1 MTRRKTLWLLAVLSL
16 VLLVGTSLAKD
27 QECSGHGKR
36 HGNHCHC
43 ERGYKNKGLECLP
56 VDGGAAASCPV
67 GGVNWVTSSIV
78 FLERG
83 AYAVEVVNNTE
94 HMATLLLPLINATNA
109 SLDVLEASVE
119 RATSLVEDLT
129 LPRKLVKPGQV
140 LAPSANVLYIIQRN
154 DADKLQQL
162 KDECEKTPGNVWH
175 IDHCDGPDG
184 HGRRRRRL
192 ADASPSAVMTVN
204 LTISETALY
213 AMHRQQNFE
222 VRILNRASGAVVSPR
237 LEKLHRE
244 NEADEQSH
252 SHSHATPRKASWKV
266 WLKTMAAVGVVTL
279 LAVIGLV
286 LLMIRESLLQRLMDA
301 LVALS
306 AGALFGAAFIHILPE
321 SIEFFD
327 PYGQMNLTLSM
338 IFTTGFVG
346 AMVIE
351 MFLEV
356 LVARVGGG
364 DGHHGHNHGHSHGRI
379 SPRASALKLLSPAV
393 NSTPAGEQGFTEIEG
408 SGQSPR
414 PSEKST
420 TALTS
425 TSKWSLSVDW
435 ARIKPMAYI
444 ILLGDLFHNFVDGIL
459 IATAFLACDDAL
471 GVSVTLSAILHEVPQ
486 EFCDFII
493 LIDAGFTSFQA
504 IFFNFLSA
512 LSAFLGAAIILSAVE
527 VTKEAM
533 GLLLGFGAGT
543 LTYIAA
549 TDLLPRALR
558 VTNFRDFFVH
568 LALFGAGVGFLALT
582 TLYHVHC
589 EIE

>member
-1 MTRRKTLWLLAVLSL
+1 MTRKLATALLLCATIALFAGSSL
-16 VLLVGTSLAKD
+16 GQDA
-27 QECSGHGKR
+27 ECSGHGKR

-56 VDGGAAASCPV
+56 IDGGAASCPA
-67 GGVNWVTSSIV
+67 GGINWVASSLLY
-78 FLERG
+78 LERG
-83 AYAVEVVNNTE
+83 AYAIELTNNTE
-94 HMATLLLPLINATNA
+94 HMATMLLPLENVTDA
-109 SLDVLEASVE
+109 SLDVLDKSIE
-119 RATSLVEDLT
+119 RATSLVEDLA

-140 LAPSANVLYIIQRN
+140 VAPSADVLYIIQRN
-154 DADKLQQL
+154 NAEELQRL
-162 KDECEKTPGNVWH
+162 KEECEKTPGNVWH

-184 HGRRRRRL
+184 HGRRRRL
-192 ADASPSAVMTVN
+192 AAASVMTVN
-204 LTISETALY
+204 LTVTETAFY
-213 AMHRQQNFE
+213 ALHLQHNAAKEFAM
-222 VRILNRASGAVVSPR
+222 RIVSTRSGAAVSSR
-237 LEKLHRE
+237 VEKLSGE
-244 NEADEQSH
+244 NEGDHDHAHAH
-252 SHSHATPRKASWKV
+252 SPRKASWKV
-266 WLKTMAAVGVVTL
+266 WLKTMAAVGVVTM
-279 LAVIGLV
+279 LAVIGLA
-286 LLMIRESLLQRLMDA
+286 LLMIRESMLQRLMDA

-338 IFTTGFVG
+338 IFTAGFVG

-356 LVARVGGG
+356 LVARVGGEHN
-364 DGHHGHNHGHSHGRI
+364 HHGHAHGRI
-379 SPRASALKLLSPAV
+379 SPRASALKLLSPAAQA
-393 NSTPAGEQGFTEIEG
+393 TPAADQGFTELET
-408 SGQSPR
+408 SGASAR
-414 PSEKST
+414 PSMT
-420 TALTS
+420 TNKPAP
-425 TSKWSLSVDW
+425 SKWSLTVDW

-471 GVSVTLSAILHEVPQ
+471 GISVTLSAILHEVPQ

-558 VTNFRDFFVH
+558 VTNFRDFFLH
-568 LALFGAGVGFLALT
+568 LTLFGVGIGCLALT
-582 TLYHVHC
+582 TLHHVHC